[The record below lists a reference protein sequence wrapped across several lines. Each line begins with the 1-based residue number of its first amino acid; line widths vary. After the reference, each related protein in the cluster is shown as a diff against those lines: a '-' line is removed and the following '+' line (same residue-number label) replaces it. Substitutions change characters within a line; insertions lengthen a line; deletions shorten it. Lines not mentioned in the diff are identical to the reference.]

1 MSESVV
7 YKLSKEAISIVD
19 DKIDM
24 MDQWLMQM
32 SDEELSKWH
41 IICDKV
47 HDQRTEEEID
57 IIDKYAIVL
66 YYRELDVEELSI
78 NSELIADITSR
89 FCVNIIVASLRRR
102 RGIVKTEEP
111 LLLYKSTKMELTEK
125 GKKINEENK

>member
-102 RGIVKTEEP
+102 GIVKTEEP
-111 LLLYKSTKMELTEK
+111 LLLYKSRKMELTEK